1 MWVKLMRIGAV
12 SRLSCTLPKYT
23 TLRSDFSYIRGIL
36 PQGWLRNWKI
46 PKCMKEI
53 LISTILATIVPLQV
67 HAMAPVVLT
76 SASKSA
82 LTSFVIQPKCVVWK
96 SDQGVSNSEN
106 LLKTHSGQAVL
117 IEPVPPLVLKPG
129 AGLVIDFGVEIAG
142 SIELFTPM
150 TKSKEMPA
158 VRIRFGESV
167 AETMVEIGERGA
179 QNDHALRD
187 QVVKLPWLGKTTV
200 GPSGFRFARIDNMDP
215 KIAVELSQVRAIL
228 TIRDIPYV
236 GSFKCSDERLNK
248 IWETGAYTV
257 HLNMQDYLWDGI
269 KRDRLVWLGDMH
281 PEVSVINSVFGYN
294 EVVPKSL
301 DMTRDVTPVTAWMN
315 GISSYSMW
323 WILIH
328 EEWYQH
334 HGNLDYLRQQ
344 QPYLTALLKR
354 LTTYVDA
361 DGREKLD
368 GMRFLDWPTFEN
380 KTAVHE
386 GLQAMMTLTMESGA
400 RLTEILGDMETSKLC
415 TDTVKLLRKHLP
427 ESSGR
432 KSPAALLSIA
442 GFRDPADVA
451 KVLKHDGP
459 KDLSTFYGFYVLN
472 ALAKSGDIDTGL
484 DFISQYWGGMLDFGA
499 TTFWEDFDLDWTKN
513 AGRID
518 EPVPAGKKDLH
529 GDFGAHCYVGFRH
542 SFCHGWAGGPTAWLS
557 RNVLGVT
564 PVVPGCD
571 KVGIAPNLGRLTWA
585 EGTYPTPKG
594 PIHVRHEKQADG
606 SVKSTVK
613 LPVGVVWE
621 SPSNGPDN

>member
-1 MWVKLMRIGAV
+1 MEPV
-12 SRLSCTLPKYT
+12 SSN
-23 TLRSDFSYIRGIL
+23 FS
-36 PQGWLRNWKI
+36 
-46 PKCMKEI
+46 E
-53 LISTILATIVPLQV
+53 
-67 HAMAPVVLT
+67 
-76 SASKSA
+76 KSA
-82 LTSFVIQPKCVVWK
+82 LTSFVIQPKRVVWT
-96 SDQGVSNSEN
+96 SGEGVSNSAN
-106 LLKTHSGQAVL
+106 LLKPHSGQAVL
-117 IEPVPPLVLKPG
+117 IEPVPPMVIAPS
-129 AGLVIDFGVEIAG
+129 AALVIDFGLEIAG

-150 TKSKEMPA
+150 TKSKQMPA

-167 AETMVEIGERGA
+167 AETMAELGERGA

-200 GPSGFRFARIDNMDP
+200 GPSGFRFARIDNVDS
-215 KIAVELSQVRAIL
+215 KIPVELSQVRAIL

-281 PEVSVINSVFGYN
+281 PEVSVIDCVFGYN

-301 DMTRDVTPVTAWMN
+301 DMTRDVTPVTEWMN

-344 QPYLTALLKR
+344 QPYLAALLKR
-354 LTTYVDA
+354 LTTFVDA

-400 RLTEILGDMETSKLC
+400 RLSEILGDTETSKLS
-415 TDTVKLLRKHLP
+415 TDTAKLLRKHLP
-427 ESSGR
+427 KSSGR

-451 KVLKHDGP
+451 KVLKQDGP

-499 TTFWEDFDLDWTKN
+499 TTFWEDFDLDWTQN

-518 EPVPAGKKDLH
+518 EPVATGKKDLH

-564 PVVPGCD
+564 PATPGCAT
-571 KVGIAPNLGRLTWA
+571 VRIAPNLGRLSWA

-606 SVKSTVK
+606 SVKSIVK
-613 LPVGVVWE
+613 LPDGIVRE
-621 SPSNGPDN
+621 

>member
-1 MWVKLMRIGAV
+1 
-12 SRLSCTLPKYT
+12 
-23 TLRSDFSYIRGIL
+23 
-36 PQGWLRNWKI
+36 
-46 PKCMKEI
+46 MKSLL
-53 LISTILATIVPLQV
+53 LITALATIIPPQV
-67 HAMAPVVLT
+67 HAMPPAV
-76 SASKSA
+76 SAMSEKSA
-82 LTSFVIQPKCVVWK
+82 LTSFIIQPKRVVWK
-96 SDQGVSNSEN
+96 SGEGVSNSEN
-106 LLKTHSGQAVL
+106 LLKPHSGQAVL
-117 IEPVPPLVLKPG
+117 IEPVPPLVMAPG
-129 AGLVIDFGVEIAG
+129 GALVIDFGVEIAG

-150 TKSKEMPA
+150 TKAKEMPA

-167 AETMVEIGERGA
+167 AETMVDIGERGA

-200 GPSGFRFARIDNMDP
+200 GPSGFRFARIDNVDP
-215 KIAVELSQVRAIL
+215 KIAVELSQVRAVL
-228 TIRDIPYV
+228 TIRDIPYI
-236 GSFKCSDERLNK
+236 GSFKCSDERLNQ

-257 HLNMQDYLWDGI
+257 HLNMQDFLWDGI

-281 PEVSVINSVFGYN
+281 PEVSVINSVFGNN

-301 DMTRDVTPVTAWMN
+301 DMTRDVTPVTEWMN

-354 LTTYVDA
+354 LTTFVDA

-400 RLTEILGDMETSKLC
+400 RLTEILGDKETSKLC

-451 KVLKHDGP
+451 KVLKQDGP

-484 DFISQYWGGMLDFGA
+484 DFISQYWGGMIDFGA

-513 AGRID
+513 AGPID
-518 EPVPAGKKDLH
+518 EPVAAGKKDLH

-564 PVVPGCD
+564 PVAPGCA
-571 KVGIAPNLGRLTWA
+571 KVRIAPNLGRLTWA

-606 SVKSTVK
+606 SVKSTLK
-613 LPVGVVWE
+613 LPDGVVRE
-621 SPSNGPDN
+621 

>member
-1 MWVKLMRIGAV
+1 MEPV
-12 SRLSCTLPKYT
+12 SSN
-23 TLRSDFSYIRGIL
+23 FS
-36 PQGWLRNWKI
+36 
-46 PKCMKEI
+46 E
-53 LISTILATIVPLQV
+53 
-67 HAMAPVVLT
+67 
-76 SASKSA
+76 KSA
-82 LTSFVIQPKCVVWK
+82 LTSFVIQPKRVVWT
-96 SDQGVSNSEN
+96 SGEGVSNSAN
-106 LLKTHSGQAVL
+106 LLKPHSGQAVL
-117 IEPVPPLVLKPG
+117 IEPVPPMVIAPG
-129 AGLVIDFGVEIAG
+129 AALVIDFGLEIAG

-150 TKSKEMPA
+150 TKSKQMPA

-167 AETMVEIGERGA
+167 AETMAELGERGA

-200 GPSGFRFARIDNMDP
+200 GPSGFRFARIDNVDS
-215 KIAVELSQVRAIL
+215 KIPVELSQVRAIL

-281 PEVSVINSVFGYN
+281 PEVSVIDCVFGYN

-301 DMTRDVTPVTAWMN
+301 DMTRDVTPVTEWMN

-344 QPYLTALLKR
+344 QPYLAALLKR
-354 LTTYVDA
+354 LTTFVDS

-400 RLTEILGDMETSKLC
+400 RLSEILGDTETSKLC
-415 TDTVKLLRKHLP
+415 TDTAKLLRKHLP
-427 ESSGR
+427 KSSGR

-451 KVLKHDGP
+451 KVLKQDGP

-499 TTFWEDFDLDWTKN
+499 TTFWEDFDLDWTQN

-518 EPVPAGKKDLH
+518 EPVATGKKDLH

-564 PVVPGCD
+564 PATPGCAT
-571 KVGIAPNLGRLTWA
+571 VRITPNLGRLSWA

-606 SVKSTVK
+606 SVKSIVK
-613 LPVGVVWE
+613 LPDGIVRE
-621 SPSNGPDN
+621 

>member
-1 MWVKLMRIGAV
+1 MKSL
-12 SRLSCTLPKYT
+12 L
-23 TLRSDFSYIRGIL
+23 IL
-36 PQGWLRNWKI
+36 
-46 PKCMKEI
+46 
-53 LISTILATIVPLQV
+53 TALATIFPQQA
-67 HAMAPVVLT
+67 HAMEPV
-76 SASKSA
+76 SSSFSEKSA
-82 LTSFVIQPKCVVWK
+82 LASFVIQPKRVVWT
-96 SDQGVSNSEN
+96 SGEGVSNSAN
-106 LLKTHSGQAVL
+106 LLKPHSGQAVL
-117 IEPVPPLVLKPG
+117 IEPVPPMVIAPG
-129 AGLVIDFGVEIAG
+129 AALVIDFGREIAG

-150 TKSKEMPA
+150 TKSKQMPA

-167 AETMVEIGERGA
+167 AETMAEIGERGA

-200 GPSGFRFARIDNMDP
+200 GPSGFRFARIDNVDF
-215 KIAVELSQVRAIL
+215 KIPVELSQVRAIL

-281 PEVSVINSVFGYN
+281 PEVSVIDCVFGYN

-301 DMTRDVTPVTAWMN
+301 DMTRDVTPVTEWMN

-328 EEWYQH
+328 EEWYLH
-334 HGNLDYLRQQ
+334 HGSLDYLRQQ
-344 QPYLTALLKR
+344 QPYLAALLKR
-354 LTTYVDA
+354 LTTFVDA

-400 RLTEILGDMETSKLC
+400 RLSEILGDTETSKLC
-415 TDTVKLLRKHLP
+415 TDTAKLLRKHLP
-427 ESSGR
+427 KSSGR

-451 KVLKHDGP
+451 KVLKQDGP

-499 TTFWEDFDLDWTKN
+499 TTFWEDFDLDWTQN

-518 EPVPAGKKDLH
+518 EPVATGKKDLH

-564 PVVPGCD
+564 PATPGCAT
-571 KVGIAPNLGRLTWA
+571 VRIAPNLGRLSWA

-606 SVKSTVK
+606 SVKSIVK
-613 LPVGVVWE
+613 LPDGIVRE
-621 SPSNGPDN
+621 

>member
-1 MWVKLMRIGAV
+1 MEPV
-12 SRLSCTLPKYT
+12 SSN
-23 TLRSDFSYIRGIL
+23 FS
-36 PQGWLRNWKI
+36 
-46 PKCMKEI
+46 E
-53 LISTILATIVPLQV
+53 
-67 HAMAPVVLT
+67 
-76 SASKSA
+76 KSA
-82 LTSFVIQPKCVVWK
+82 LTSFVIQPKRVVWT
-96 SDQGVSNSEN
+96 SGEGVSNSAN
-106 LLKTHSGQAVL
+106 LLKPHSGQAVL
-117 IEPVPPLVLKPG
+117 IEPVPPMVIAPS
-129 AGLVIDFGVEIAG
+129 AALVIDFGLEIAG

-150 TKSKEMPA
+150 TKSKQMPA

-167 AETMVEIGERGA
+167 AETMAELGERGA

-200 GPSGFRFARIDNMDP
+200 GPSGFRFARIDNVDS
-215 KIAVELSQVRAIL
+215 KIPVELSQVRAIL

-281 PEVSVINSVFGYN
+281 PEVSVIDCVFGYN

-301 DMTRDVTPVTAWMN
+301 DMTRDVTPVTEWMN

-344 QPYLTALLKR
+344 QPYLAALLKR
-354 LTTYVDA
+354 LTTFVDA

-400 RLTEILGDMETSKLC
+400 RLSEILGDTETSKLS
-415 TDTVKLLRKHLP
+415 TDTAKLLRKHLP
-427 ESSGR
+427 KSSGR

-451 KVLKHDGP
+451 KVLKQDGP

-499 TTFWEDFDLDWTKN
+499 TTFWEDFDLDWTQN

-518 EPVPAGKKDLH
+518 EPVATGKKDLH

-564 PVVPGCD
+564 PATPGCAT
-571 KVGIAPNLGRLTWA
+571 VRITPNLGRLSWA

-606 SVKSTVK
+606 SVKSIVK
-613 LPVGVVWE
+613 LPDGIVRE
-621 SPSNGPDN
+621 